1 MTHSERMAVIKQ
13 NRRDYKHG
21 ASSHD
26 VDACAIN
33 GWVPDHVYDQVIKG
47 RTSLNIACHDIDYLI
62 KYIESLP
69 TKETTND
76 PS

>member
-21 ASSHD
+21 ASMQH

-47 RTSLNIACHDIDYLI
+47 RNSLNIACHDIDYLI
-62 KYIESLP
+62 EYIESM
-69 TKETTND
+69 TAKETT
-76 PS
+76 P